1 MNNIEKLQTVLF
13 EEFLPELEESLK
25 EMASY
30 VQSWKA
36 TQEDKEEFEDL
47 KEMKG
52 YFENILEDIKNKSL
66 NNDDAK
72 EILEALEEIRL

>member
-13 EEFLPELEESLK
+13 EEFLPELEDSLR

-47 KEMKG
+47 KEMKN
-52 YFENILEDIKNKSL
+52 YFENVLEDIKNKNL
-66 NNDDAK
+66 KEDEAG
-72 EILEALEEIRL
+72 EILKALDEVRL

>member
-13 EEFLPELEESLK
+13 EEFLPELEESLQ

-36 TQEDKEEFEDL
+36 TEEDKEEFEDL
-47 KEMKG
+47 KEMKN
-52 YFENILEDIKNKSL
+52 YFENILEDIKNKNLSE
-66 NNDDAK
+66 DDAS
-72 EILEALEEIRL
+72 EILKAIDEIRL